1 MDLAMRQFQGFEC
14 SHLVEGLIKRIVQF
28 DALEFQVCHCSHLVE
43 DPIRQHYTLTLR
55 VSEGPASPP
64 HYHPTHQH
72 SSHAVHSHMAAL
84 RRLAFSDSHFH
95 VITLTFHGRHKYFDS
110 WIRHAARLH
119 WGCVMTVDIG
129 IVRAFTGLIIDL
141 AMRQFQGFE
150 CSHLVEGLIKRIVQF
165 DALEFQVCH
174 CSHLVEDPIRQHYIL
189 TLRVSEGHMAAL
201 RHISKLSHVRLAF
214 SDSHFHVI

>member
-1 MDLAMRQFQGFEC
+1 MRQFQGFEC

-55 VSEGPASPP
+55 VSEG
-64 HYHPTHQH
+64 
-72 SSHAVHSHMAAL
+72 HMAAL

-129 IVRAFTGLIIDL
+129 KCPDVRAFTGLIIDL

-214 SDSHFHVI
+214 SDSHFHVIIVTFHG